1 MSEPSDSRRLNLRES
16 LLKFLET
23 IGSQPGKEDSA
34 SHVSAARQERGES
47 QMTPPHK
54 FAERAVRFTET
65 GCCCSSSDDPSLAFA
80 GGSGAALLKKNIR
93 SPTEKS
99 KMLHFL

>member
-1 MSEPSDSRRLNLRES
+1 MNLRES
-16 LLKFLET
+16 LLKFLEP
-23 IGSQPGKEDSA
+23 IGSQTGKEDSA

-47 QMTPPHK
+47 LMAPPHK

-65 GCCCSSSDDPSLAFA
+65 GCRCSSSDDPSLESA